1 MSAPRSVDLRL
12 LERVRDAVAVFPPR
26 TSQREMIRELVAS
39 GKFNSISSR
48 NLQDLIAASSV
59 SDYAFGLFKTKKI
72 SFSMLRELGRALVD
86 DATRDFLARAAV
98 ERGMSAEQMMD
109 TKNYLKKRCSVAE
122 ALGKACGQIP
132 KVATPASERPAS
144 VEAIHDEIMRMGTQW
159 RMKVSMAMDL
169 LPATTLEGKATRMA
183 VFKKA
188 YELRHLVKEQLSFIE
203 QKVDQ
208 FLKEVEAHASAEAV
222 VASRRGLVPVNGE
235 THEHDPGDGH
245 QDDEAGGASPVG
257 SAEPAVQDPAQDV

>member
-1 MSAPRSVDLRL
+1 MSAPKSVDLAL
-12 LERVRDAVAVFPPR
+12 LERVRAAIAVFPPR
-26 TSQREMIRELVAS
+26 TSQREMIEKLTAS
-39 GKFNSISSR
+39 GRFANISSR
-48 NLQDLIAASSV
+48 NLRDLIAATSV
-59 SDYAFGLFKTKKI
+59 SDYAFELFKTKKL
-72 SFSMLRELGRALVD
+72 SFSMLRELGRGQVD

-98 ERGMSAEQMMD
+98 ERRMSAEQMMD

-169 LPATTLEGKATRMA
+169 LPATTLEGKSTRMLI
-183 VFKKA
+183 FKKA

-203 QKVDQ
+203 QKVEQ
-208 FLKEVEAHASAEAV
+208 FLKEVEGHATAEAV
-222 VASRRGLVPVNGE
+222 VASRRGVVPVNGE
-235 THEHDPGDGH
+235 THEHDPGDGGH
-245 QDDEAGGASPVG
+245 EDEAGASSVG
-257 SAEPAVQDPAQDV
+257 QVEPAVQDPAQDA